1 MAVSEKSAINHCPG
15 VKKSPSPVPPPPSP
29 PSPGQGERERD
40 RNRSKSIDAEK
51 RNRKKISEPLDAA
64 LQSLR
69 GRKVWTV
76 NQIPR
81 VTGVGSKSQQVE
93 VEFTAARRAVD
104 LRKEERR
111 GERRWLLS
119 FAPDGYY
126 HHHHLLQWCV
136 PVSSSAEETEEDQS
150 DKQTLPLPL

>member
-1 MAVSEKSAINHCPG
+1 MLGHAVQACEQAAHEVSLSWKLCTCVAVSEKSAINHCPG

-93 VEFTAARRAVD
+93 VEFMAAAARR
-104 LRKEERR
+104 ER
-111 GERRWLLS
+111 
-119 FAPDGYY
+119 
-126 HHHHLLQWCV
+126 
-136 PVSSSAEETEEDQS
+136 
-150 DKQTLPLPL
+150 